1 MTPKEKATALYNKY
15 YACVDFA
22 GCNFSHQTAKQCALI
37 AVEEILRTGLLSK
50 SPIKHQAIADV
61 HEEFWNQVKTEIE
74 KL

>member
-37 AVEEILRTGLLSK
+37 AVDEILSELKYHSDAQ
-50 SPIKHQAIADV
+50 PIY
-61 HEEFWNQVKTEIE
+61 WNQVKTEIE